1 MEAVFGNFLLN
12 GRLPSCHVLNRS
24 QGKKFS
30 NLANRHSRSESKCS
44 LQIDSFL
51 SRHFQTSPS
60 FKKDKFPA
68 FLYDSIVNESIS
80 QSTDPKESR
89 QLFSIEFLACVTGG
103 IIVCAGKGLAAEP
116 ATSFPGSSLFLP
128 RESTLGSAGHVSPL
142 SKQLP
147 TRVDSLFFKKRREKR
162 MQIFSNSHEHRGMEV
177 ISSLF
182 FKDRDAEKIYSLL
195 SAAFQNHK

>member
-1 MEAVFGNFLLN
+1 MCCVFFSRFPGSVEAVFGNFLLN
-12 GRLPSCHVLNRS
+12 GRLPSCRVLNRS

-80 QSTDPKESR
+80 QSIDPKESR

-103 IIVCAGKGLAAEP
+103 IVCAGAQVKFWPRSRQPRSQGPL
-116 ATSFPGSSLFLP
+116 SSSLEKVPWVRLVTCLP
-128 RESTLGSAGHVSPL
+128 
-142 SKQLP
+142 
-147 TRVDSLFFKKRREKR
+147 
-162 MQIFSNSHEHRGMEV
+162 
-177 ISSLF
+177 
-182 FKDRDAEKIYSLL
+182 
-195 SAAFQNHK
+195 